1 MNKEKINMSTKQNLF
16 ALTLLLTGFYSCTQ
30 SKKETALSNVPAV
43 DSTETSIKGCYLYT
57 VNKDTFQLAITSVD
71 KSDVEG
77 SLIYNFAEK
86 DDSKGTFKGG
96 FDGEILKG
104 DYTFQA
110 EGNTSVREVIFKKT
124 QTGFVE
130 GSGEVKDAGSKVVF
144 VKPTA
149 ITYDNGIAY
158 TKTENCLP

>member
-1 MNKEKINMSTKQNLF
+1 MNK
-16 ALTLLLTGFYSCTQ
+16 Y
-30 SKKETALSNVPAV
+30 
-43 DSTETSIKGCYLYT
+43 
-57 VNKDTFQLAITSVD
+57 TFQLAITSVD

-86 DDSKGTFKGG
+86 DDSKGTFKGS

-110 EGNTSVREVIFKKT
+110 EGDTSVREVIFKKT

-130 GSGEVKDAGSKVVF
+130 GSGEVKDAASKVVF

-149 ITYDNGIAY
+149 ITYDSGTAY
-158 TKTENCLP
+158 TKRRTVCLRLALIAFHLSLVIKK